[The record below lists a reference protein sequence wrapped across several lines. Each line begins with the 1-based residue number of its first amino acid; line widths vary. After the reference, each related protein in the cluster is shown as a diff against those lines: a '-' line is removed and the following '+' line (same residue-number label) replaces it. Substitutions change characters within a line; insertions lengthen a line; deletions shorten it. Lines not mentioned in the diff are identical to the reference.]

1 MVIFICQLGLRIG
14 RVLIIRLTINILH
27 FIHFVLATGLPQ
39 IIFKLFHR
47 I

>member
-14 RVLIIRLTINILH
+14 RISVFRLTINIMYL
-27 FIHFVLATGLPQ
+27 IHFVLVTLLPQ